1 MKKNSK
7 YLYYRRKRRRQIAA
21 SAILILLTPLLI
33 SCGKANPQTPLTVTD
48 YQLNTIVSL
57 QVYDD
62 ADPDLLSDALALC
75 GYYEKIFSRTA
86 PESELYLLNEAAGKE
101 PLQDYPVSTDLY
113 ALLEK
118 GLYYSQLSG
127 GAFDITVEPVSSLW
141 DFQTEMPAVPAD
153 SSLHNALDLTG
164 YDGLALTEH
173 GVSLLQAGMGIDLG
187 AAAKGYIAD
196 RIRDRLLAGGVEH
209 AVINL
214 GGNVLC
220 IGSRPDGTAYRIGV
234 RTPFGETTDTS
245 LVLGITDQ
253 AVVTTGIYERYFEQD
268 AKLYHHIINPQTGY
282 PYDNGIASV
291 TIIAD
296 NATDADLLSTT
307 CFALGLQDGLALVED
322 LPGVE
327 AAWIMTDGSI
337 RYSNGFEAYVLR

>member
-7 YLYYRRKRRRQIAA
+7 YLYYRRKRRRQMGAA
-21 SAILILLTPLLI
+21 AILILLTPLLI

-62 ADPDLLSDALALC
+62 ADPDLLSEALALC

-86 PESELYLLNEAAGKE
+86 FESELYRLNEAAGKE

-127 GAFDITVEPVSSLW
+127 GAFDLTVEPVSSLW
-141 DFQTEMPAVPAD
+141 DFQAESPAVPAD
-153 SSLHNALDLTG
+153 SFLQRATSLTG
-164 YDGLALTEH
+164 YDGLTLTEH
-173 GVSLLQAGMGIDLG
+173 GVSLQQAGMGVDLG

-196 RIRDRLLAGGVEH
+196 RIRDKLLAGGVEH

-296 NATDADLLSTT
+296 NAADADLLSTT
-307 CFALGLQDGLALVED
+307 CFALGPQDGPALVEE

-337 RYSNGFEAYVLR
+337 RCSSGFEAYVLR